1 MTLDGQ
7 LTIGAGPA
15 GRGSRLEATQF
26 LPHPRE
32 HIFDFFSQAR
42 QLQSITPPWL
52 HFEVL
57 TPEPLVI
64 QAGSLI
70 DYRLRLHGIPL
81 RWRSRISVW
90 EPPFRF
96 VDEQLRGPYRRWYHE
111 HRFEPVEG
119 GTLCHDTV
127 DYEVLG
133 GRLIDRWLVAPDL
146 RRIFSFR
153 QQKLHELFGAAS
165 S

>member
-1 MTLDGQ
+1 MISRDT
-7 LTIGAGPA
+7 LTIVPGPA
-15 GRGSRLEATQF
+15 GRGSQLLASQV
-26 LPHPRE
+26 LPRE
-32 HIFDFFSQAR
+32 REQVFDFFSQAR

-57 TPEPLVI
+57 TPEPLEI
-64 QAGSLI
+64 RTGTLI

-119 GTLCHDTV
+119 GTLCQDVV
-127 DYEVLG
+127 DYAVLG
-133 GRLIDRWLVAPDL
+133 GRLIDRWLVQPDL
-146 RRIFSFR
+146 LRIFTFR
-153 QQKLHELFGAAS
+153 QQTLHALFNATGG
-165 S
+165 

>member
-1 MTLDGQ
+1 MIPHPS
-7 LTIGAGPA
+7 LTIVPGSA
-15 GRGSRLEATQF
+15 GRGSRVLASQV
-26 LPHPRE
+26 LPRQRQQV
-32 HIFDFFSQAR
+32 FDFFSQAR

-57 TPEPLVI
+57 TPEPLEI
-64 QAGSLI
+64 RAGTLI

-111 HRFEPVEG
+111 HRFEAVEG
-119 GTLCHDTV
+119 GTLCQDIV
-127 DYEVLG
+127 DYAVPG
-133 GRLIDRWLVAPDL
+133 GWLIDRWLVQPDL
-146 RRIFSFR
+146 RKIFAFR
-153 QQKLHELFGAAS
+153 QQTLYELFGAADS
-165 S
+165 